1 MLDANFNASS
11 RSNSH
16 PNRSGPNEPGA
27 IRAFFCI
34 SFISATFRVPPSAR
48 SLKPTEPQPAAGAF
62 PATNAA
68 HSSLVSGSR
77 DLDPQKCTLDAV
89 LGPISADFVPA
100 ARTISHAQRPA
111 FCREPQPGHQDL
123 KANHLAIDSRNVKI
137 CPSDPRAAARSP
149 SFEVRVSAP
158 AARVPRPIE
167 AKPRA
172 RNLPPSAAARA
183 PRSAVWRTCK
193 GAGSPQTITVKIKQ
207 LSLIKKSA
215 ILRP

>member
-11 RSNSH
+11 RSNSQ
-16 PNRSGPNEPGA
+16 PNRFGPNEPGA

-34 SFISATFRVPPSAR
+34 SFISATFRGPPSAHR
-48 SLKPTEPQPAAGAF
+48 LKPTEP
-62 PATNAA
+62 
-68 HSSLVSGSR
+68 
-77 DLDPQKCTLDAV
+77 
-89 LGPISADFVPA
+89 
-100 ARTISHAQRPA
+100 
-111 FCREPQPGHQDL
+111 REPQPGHQDF
-123 KANHLAIDSRNVKI
+123 KSHHLAIDFQNVKI
-137 CPSDPRAAARSP
+137 CPSDPIRDPRSAIR
-149 SFEVRVSAP
+149 SG

-167 AKPRA
+167 ANPRA
-172 RNLPPSAAARA
+172 RNLAPSAAARA

>member
-11 RSNSH
+11 RSNSQ
-16 PNRSGPNEPGA
+16 PNRFGPNEPGA

-34 SFISATFRVPPSAR
+34 SFISATFRGPPSAHR
-48 SLKPTEPQPAAGAF
+48 LKPTEP
-62 PATNAA
+62 
-68 HSSLVSGSR
+68 
-77 DLDPQKCTLDAV
+77 
-89 LGPISADFVPA
+89 
-100 ARTISHAQRPA
+100 
-111 FCREPQPGHQDL
+111 REPQPGHQDF
-123 KANHLAIDSRNVKI
+123 KSHHLAIDFQNVKI

-149 SFEVRVSAP
+149 SSEVRVSAP

-167 AKPRA
+167 ANPRA
-172 RNLPPSAAARA
+172 RNLAPSAAARA